1 MHGLKLTQLISPGPQ
16 PEGLGMALA
25 TCRSIIDAHNGR
37 LWASANQPRG
47 AVCQFTLPA
56 DQTTDVDGTERDL

>member
-1 MHGLKLTQLISPGPQ
+1 
-16 PEGLGMALA
+16 MALA

-56 DQTTDVDGTERDL
+56 DQTTDVMGQNEICKNNPEQSFLGFL

>member
-1 MHGLKLTQLISPGPQ
+1 
-16 PEGLGMALA
+16 MALA
-25 TCRSIIDAHNGR
+25 TCRSIIDAHNGS

-56 DQTTDVDGTERDL
+56 DQTTDVDGTNEICKNNPEPSFFL